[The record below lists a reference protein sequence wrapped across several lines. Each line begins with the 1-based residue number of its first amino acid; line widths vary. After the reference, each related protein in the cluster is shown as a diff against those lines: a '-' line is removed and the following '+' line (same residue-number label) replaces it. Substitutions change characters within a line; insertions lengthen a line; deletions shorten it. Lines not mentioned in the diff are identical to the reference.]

1 MSKHAVL
8 GYNKLM
14 PKLTVKD
21 IFDLKGKRQLTEVY
35 VSTPTEAAA
44 CEAAGIDMII
54 TGERGEIKS
63 FRAAAPNTF
72 FSVGFINSGN
82 YVNADECIRNAF
94 KALNQGADAV
104 YAGVSLKSVEAMANE
119 GIPVVGHVGFI
130 PYKSTW
136 AGGVKAVG
144 KTAID
149 ALKVYERTLAYQ
161 EAGAIGVE
169 MEIVP
174 HQIAAEISKRVKIM
188 VLSMGSGMGC
198 DGQYLFATDIL
209 GTNAG
214 HVPRHAKVYGNLA
227 AGYARIQEESIAA
240 FTNFRTD
247 VANGGYPQVEHVVS
261 AKDEEYKKF
270 IEALAKGSF
279 KGEIREYL

>member
-1 MSKHAVL
+1 MA
-8 GYNKLM
+8 
-14 PKLTVKD
+14 KLTVKD

-35 VSTPTEAAA
+35 VRTPEEAAA

-54 TGERGEIKS
+54 TSGPKELKL

-72 FSVGFINSGN
+72 FTVGFINTGD

-94 KALNQGADAV
+94 KLLNQGADAV

-136 AGGVKAVG
+136 AGGFKAVG
-144 KTAID
+144 KTADI
-149 ALKVYERTLAYQ
+149 ALLVYQRTLAYQ
-161 EAGAIGVE
+161 AAGAIGVE

-174 HQIAAEISKRVKIM
+174 HQIAAEISRRVKIM
-188 VLSMGSGMGC
+188 VLSIGSGMGC

-209 GTNAG
+209 GTNIG

-227 AGYARIQEESIAA
+227 AGYARLQEEAIAA
-240 FTNFRTD
+240 FTGFRVD
-247 VANGGYPQVEHVVS
+247 VANGGYPQVEHVVRVN
-261 AKDEEYKKF
+261 EQEYEKF
-270 IEALAKGSF
+270 MVALDKVS
-279 KGEIREYL
+279 KNVEIKEYL